1 MHVQKQSSDVI
12 AHQWRL
18 ESAELICHFEMLSVK
33 IKCLCYCCSIMT
45 HKCASDSVDNTDIPR
60 IHLV

>member
-18 ESAELICHFEMLSVK
+18 ESCELEILGDKMSMLLLLNHDTKVCK
-33 IKCLCYCCSIMT
+33 
-45 HKCASDSVDNTDIPR
+45 
-60 IHLV
+60 

>member
-18 ESAELICHFEMLSVK
+18 ESAELDCHLQILGDEMSML
-33 IKCLCYCCSIMT
+33 LLT
-45 HKCASDSVDNTDIPR
+45 RKCASDSVDNTDIPR

>member
-18 ESAELICHFEMLSVK
+18 ESAELIGHLEILGDKMSMLF
-33 IKCLCYCCSIMT
+33 
-45 HKCASDSVDNTDIPR
+45 VDWHQAQTAMHR
-60 IHLV
+60 AW

>member
-18 ESAELICHFEMLSVK
+18 ESPELIGHLEILGDKIYMLFLNHDTKVCK
-33 IKCLCYCCSIMT
+33 
-45 HKCASDSVDNTDIPR
+45 R
-60 IHLV
+60 